1 MSDFKPFGDMTQEEF
16 DERFPRIY
24 GEEGEDYR
32 IGQKRSVERN
42 KKIKV
47 FIEENRKKHYEKLGI
62 DTNKT
67 DEEGNYVLKNFT
79 E

>member
-24 GEEGEDYR
+24 GEDGEDT
-32 IGQKRSVERN
+32 IIDQKRGVERRLQIS
-42 KKIKV
+42 KLV
-47 FIEENRKKHYEKLGI
+47 EENRKKHYEKLGV